1 VPVKKERE
9 RPKET
14 RITHSKDKR
23 KLIVANYLISIHPKK
38 VSRNYIANH
47 AKLRAQN
54 DDEFKPIMNEMFAM
68 KWVTKEEL
76 SDAAIPYD
84 IYGITEEGRDA
95 VNEAKKLVSENHP
108 LANLEVFE
116 DMLEI

>member
-1 VPVKKERE
+1 MPVKKERE

-14 RITHSKDKR
+14 RITQSKDKK
-23 KLIVANYLISIHPKK
+23 KLIVVNYLISIHPKK
-38 VSRNYIANH
+38 ASRNNIAKH

-54 DDEFKPIMNEMFAM
+54 DDEFKIIMNDMFAM

-95 VNEAKKLVSENHP
+95 VNEAKKFVRENLP
-108 LANLEVFE
+108 LASLEVFE
-116 DMLEI
+116 DMLDF